1 MDPKYRIYY
10 GKYPDTCTNEIPNTH
25 IRSVNFPSY
34 RIEPGKPGEPKID
47 SYSFVLENFNQD
59 GSERYDTAWFET
71 NSRSSAEGAT
81 IPFQLFFRIIV
92 ADTNIDYVGVMD
104 RKKPGRWNETVE
116 VSVKHILTMALAGN
130 KRMLGNFSI
139 KASLYAIDTQP
150 IGTIEGGYDLENVAI
165 DFEMLDFTLN
175 RLLLRDLDE
184 ENFETDLRSNSNFLS
199 FINNDWF
206 VHLGKNVASDFGNFS
221 SYGQTNTLYNET
233 RPCFV
238 KIDDQVILTKV
249 VFKILEKLFETSTTD
264 YICYATAEIW
274 HAANSVIDEDNV
286 IVLPRGRFY
295 SDSKGT
301 DFAVKD
307 SFEITFLDTNLGND
321 ADIIVQNDHS
331 LFVTDQWIH
340 GVEYEEVS
348 NYLNLKNASSNI
360 SVVNIVEETA
370 KALVEN
376 LFDDLFSGSLSLSS
390 IFDIDGTGKGKHV
403 FFADIMQYGWMNDS
417 IGEVLVD
424 LAMQTN
430 SYLFVNEAGKIVFQD
445 RLKHDSTLPDALPS
459 GAFELQLSDIN
470 PLGTIDDSRGFE
482 SYEIA
487 FKDRLEINNQELSTS
502 YKKFVDQDGEVANAS
517 LRNSKVTIG
526 NYRTSDL
533 GVPGNNDHPNM
544 PVFRYSP
551 DHASF
556 PLVLDLE
563 DFIPDPVTQA
573 QRFAASFSYPVRIWD
588 VEISMAKYSQPG
600 IGKYCWVSENGVN
613 NVYLI
618 KELHPNPDRMIWG
631 LKLQYVGVYT
641 P

>member
-10 GKYPDTCTNEIPNTH
+10 GKYPDTCTIEIPNTH

-116 VSVKHILTMALAGN
+116 VSVKHILTMALDGN
-130 KRMLGNFSI
+130 KRMLKRFSFSGLRQYTGTGDYVDTSLVEGQDVEGNDIEVESMTLWVQSVVPEFQSTLAAAKSDPVLTNMLNHEFLTHLGLNDIDDWTISAGVQEIMYEDPRIAFVKIGEITMLTLIEVFRETNYQTNGNDQYRIVAGWGFNVWHANNSNIDEDDQLVLQRGRFFKDKNGTEFS
-139 KASLYAIDTQP
+139 SSDLIDVD
-150 IGTIEGGYDLENVAI
+150 IF
-165 DFEMLDFTLN
+165 DFNQGFDQDILVHQDDHNLDQLWLHGVRYTTSSGDFTL
-175 RLLLRDLDE
+175 LISALDYDVVDILELTTSSISSHLFADL
-184 ENFETDLRSNSNFLS
+184 
-199 FINNDWF
+199 
-206 VHLGKNVASDFGNFS
+206 FS
-221 SYGQTNTLYNET
+221 SS
-233 RPCFV
+233 
-238 KIDDQVILTKV
+238 I
-249 VFKILEKLFETSTTD
+249 TS
-264 YICYATAEIW
+264 
-274 HAANSVIDEDNV
+274 
-286 IVLPRGRFY
+286 
-295 SDSKGT
+295 
-301 DFAVKD
+301 
-307 SFEITFLDTNLGND
+307 
-321 ADIIVQNDHS
+321 
-331 LFVTDQWIH
+331 
-340 GVEYEEVS
+340 
-348 NYLNLKNASSNI
+348 
-360 SVVNIVEETA
+360 
-370 KALVEN
+370 
-376 LFDDLFSGSLSLSS
+376 DDLFYTSNKGSGVY
-390 IFDIDGTGKGKHV
+390 V

-502 YKKFVDQDGEVANAS
+502 YKKFVDQNGEVANAS

-533 GVPGNNDHPNM
+533 GVPGNNDHPDM